1 MNTFENHSSPSARL
15 ESVLAVSSV
24 ALGLVHAWSGRYAMN
39 ADGISYLDLGDSFV
53 RHDWANALNAW
64 WSPLYAWTLG
74 IALNSVKVSP
84 RLEFPAVH
92 VVNFVIFLVALGAFR
107 FFLHG
112 LLDWCHRVRDG
123 GEEVGPL
130 PDWTLILLGYAT
142 FLWTSLEV
150 VSIYG
155 VTPDLAVMAC
165 VCLLGC
171 ALLAVDQNPSLL
183 RFVFLGFVLGL
194 GYWIKTIL
202 LPLGI
207 VALICAYF
215 WKREGSSFHW
225 KRGITIAAVIFLCTA
240 APLVLLLCKQKG
252 RFTIGETGRLNY
264 ARYVFPRMPWRNW
277 QGEIPG
283 GGVPV
288 HPTRQIMTEPP
299 VFEFDGPVVGT
310 YPPWTDP
317 SYWNEGVQP
326 HFRLKPQFETL
337 ASTVPTELRV
347 LLRDQPGLVAGV
359 IVFVFLSGGML
370 LAGLRKL
377 WPVFAV
383 SVSGMAVY
391 LPLVV
396 NDRYLAGYVLLL
408 FLVILAAVRLRP
420 RDQRAAA
427 YVAIAVFI
435 TMTLSLLDLTLR
447 YATHHLVNEG
457 AGPNSTIE
465 EVTAAED
472 LLNAGTRP
480 YDKVAVIGDSTGT
493 YWARLAKVRIIAE
506 VGGSGGSEG
515 FWKLPPDTRRRVY
528 GALSNIH
535 ARLVMARCPAETV
548 DGWERVAGTG
558 DCVLWLD
565 AKR

>member
-1 MNTFENHSSPSARL
+1 
-15 ESVLAVSSV
+15 
-24 ALGLVHAWSGRYAMN
+24 
-39 ADGISYLDLGDSFV
+39 
-53 RHDWANALNAW
+53 
-64 WSPLYAWTLG
+64 
-74 IALNSVKVSP
+74 
-84 RLEFPAVH
+84 
-92 VVNFVIFLVALGAFR
+92 
-107 FFLHG
+107 
-112 LLDWCHRVRDG
+112 
-123 GEEVGPL
+123 
-130 PDWTLILLGYAT
+130 
-142 FLWTSLEV
+142 
-150 VSIYG
+150 
-155 VTPDLAVMAC
+155 
-165 VCLLGC
+165 
-171 ALLAVDQNPSLL
+171 
-183 RFVFLGFVLGL
+183 
-194 GYWIKTIL
+194 
-202 LPLGI
+202 
-207 VALICAYF
+207 
-215 WKREGSSFHW
+215 
-225 KRGITIAAVIFLCTA
+225 
-240 APLVLLLCKQKG
+240 
-252 RFTIGETGRLNY
+252 
-264 ARYVFPRMPWRNW
+264 
-277 QGEIPG
+277 
-283 GGVPV
+283 
-288 HPTRQIMTEPP
+288 MTEPP